1 MPKPNFSKVKKEKD
15 NIINLKE
22 SPFNSKLFFELNIGS
37 NDIDNEFD
45 TDSNDSKEIEFKND
59 NNNYFLS
66 NELIEEI
73 NSSFYEQKEKS
84 KSQKTNNNK
93 NEYENYQLNKNNSK
107 FNNNFYSYCFYRP
120 YNPNPFTLSMNKYFN
135 LFKEVGIKG
144 DNSLNRSKGDWIC
157 FFCNNLNYSFRNR
170 CNRCKRPK

>member
-73 NSSFYEQKEKS
+73 NSSFYEQKE